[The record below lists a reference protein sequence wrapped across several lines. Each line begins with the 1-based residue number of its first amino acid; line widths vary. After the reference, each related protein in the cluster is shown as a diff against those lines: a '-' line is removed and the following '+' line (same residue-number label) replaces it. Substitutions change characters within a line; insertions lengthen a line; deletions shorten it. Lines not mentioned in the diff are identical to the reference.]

1 MENQPTTDNSSAPN
15 SVSDTSSETAVR
27 PTTLNILLDNGLK
40 SPLLPSFLTPSL
52 EELPPVLRTE
62 VEKLLQQWK
71 SSPQTP
77 GSFLNPKHVTDE
89 QERFANAFTQKLNEL
104 QDANCLA
111 SIATALSPAA
121 LNSSSLY
128 NVTLPEITAQN
139 LPNFAELCRQAV
151 QQQSGLSNPPI
162 LLYSS
167 GSLNAHAL
175 AAAHTKNSTNMSSQ
189 QSSVFEDAQ
198 TLNDVN
204 LQNSLKGSV
213 SLTLPTTALSLSN
226 KEMTTLQL
234 PNGMKFEITTN
245 GGVTPASVLK
255 LLGINTASNDLPR
268 TSGSETNQSSVDSLF
283 WPLQVQPPAANE
295 VSHVEGTYPNLLAS
309 PRNEN
314 DTRPSSVANS
324 LDQAEISRP
333 IRSASSVSS
342 SSSISQTAGKETT
355 SNFKDTRLDPIE
367 QYRMRLERKRARNR
381 DAARKCRERKIRL
394 IKSLEKDV
402 LHLSEENKTLRNR
415 LSRSKFEVER
425 LKLFVANH
433 LEKECS
439 AISSKVV

>member
-1 MENQPTTDNSSAPN
+1 
-15 SVSDTSSETAVR
+15 
-27 PTTLNILLDNGLK
+27 
-40 SPLLPSFLTPSL
+40 
-52 EELPPVLRTE
+52 
-62 VEKLLQQWK
+62 
-71 SSPQTP
+71 
-77 GSFLNPKHVTDE
+77 
-89 QERFANAFTQKLNEL
+89 AFTQKLNEL

-121 LNSSSLY
+121 LSSNSLY

-175 AAAHTKNSTNMSSQ
+175 AAAHTKTSTNVSSQ

-198 TLNDVN
+198 TLNDIN

-268 TSGSETNQSSVDSLF
+268 TSGSEANQSSVDSLF
-283 WPLQVQPPAANE
+283 WPLQVQPPATNE

-342 SSSISQTAGKETT
+342 SSSISQTTGKETT